1 MPLLHQMDITLLGKN
16 FRNIYIFVIYF
27 SIIILQKKNLKN
39 DMKFAQD
46 EEPVLLLLLN

>member
-16 FRNIYIFVIYF
+16 FRNIYNLYIFLSLYCK
-27 SIIILQKKNLKN
+27 KKNLKN